1 MMRCLF
7 LSFLLVLINASIF
20 AQAPFKMSHQAV
32 VRSVTNTLITNQAI
46 GMRVSILQGSI
57 AGNAVFVE
65 THVPVSNAN
74 ALITIEIGTGTAVT
88 GSISQI
94 NWANGPFFIKT
105 EYDPNG
111 GSNYSVMGTTE
122 LISVPYALYA
132 NSSGSSIPGPQGPPG
147 PQGIAGTNGKT
158 ILNDTINPQSAIG
171 NDGDFFINTSTSTL
185 FGPKSAGAWPQG
197 ISLIGPQGPA
207 GSGGGFTHYIGEK
220 FGGGVV
226 FHVWKDS
233 VGVEHG
239 LVVATTEL
247 PQQVWSNVDFFNTG
261 GTAWSDWDGL
271 NNSNGIVAQQGHTN
285 SAAKACLD
293 FISGGQSDWYLPSID
308 ELKLLCSNG
317 FNVNQSLA
325 SIQGASQL
333 GVGGSGQYWS
343 STENSFG
350 STTARIFLLGQFST
364 GFSTKDVAI
373 NYVRAIRKF

>member
-132 NSSGSSIPGPQGPPG
+132 
-147 PQGIAGTNGKT
+147 K
-158 ILNDTINPQSAIG
+158 
-171 NDGDFFINTSTSTL
+171 
-185 FGPKSAGAWPQG
+185 
-197 ISLIGPQGPA
+197 
-207 GSGGGFTHYIGEK
+207 
-220 FGGGVV
+220 
-226 FHVWKDS
+226 
-233 VGVEHG
+233 
-239 LVVATTEL
+239 
-247 PQQVWSNVDFFNTG
+247 
-261 GTAWSDWDGL
+261 
-271 NNSNGIVAQQGHTN
+271 
-285 SAAKACLD
+285 
-293 FISGGQSDWYLPSID
+293 
-308 ELKLLCSNG
+308 
-317 FNVNQSLA
+317 
-325 SIQGASQL
+325 
-333 GVGGSGQYWS
+333 
-343 STENSFG
+343 
-350 STTARIFLLGQFST
+350 
-364 GFSTKDVAI
+364 
-373 NYVRAIRKF
+373 

>member
-74 ALITIEIGTGTAVT
+74 ALITVEIGTGTAVT

-158 ILNDTINPQSAIG
+158 ILNDTLNPQSAIG

-185 FGPKSAGAWPQG
+185 FGPKTAGAWPQG

-233 VGVEHG
+233 AGIEHG
-239 LVVATTEL
+239 LIVAATEL
-247 PQQVWSNVDFFNTG
+247 PQQVWSNVDFTNTNA
-261 GTAWSDWDGL
+261 AWSSWDGL
-271 NNSNGIVAQQGHTN
+271 SNSNGIVAQQGHTN

-293 FISGGQSDWYLPSID
+293 LISGGQSDWYLPALD
-308 ELKLLCSNG
+308 ELMLLFTHR
-317 FNVNQSLA
+317 FNINQSLMT
-325 SIQGASQL
+325 IQGANELQVH
-333 GVGGSGQYWS
+333 GGQYWS
-343 STENSFG
+343 STEIAFA
-350 STTARIFLLGQFST
+350 STTAFILFAGNFST
-364 GFSTKDVAI
+364 GFSSKNTAV
-373 NYVRAIRKF
+373 NCVRPIRKF

>member
-1 MMRCLF
+1 
-7 LSFLLVLINASIF
+7 
-20 AQAPFKMSHQAV
+20 MSYQAV
-32 VRSVTNTLITNQAI
+32 IRDNSNVLVVNSAV
-46 GMRVSILQGSI
+46 GMQISILQGSVN
-57 AGNAVFVE
+57 GAVVYVE
-65 THVPVSNAN
+65 TQTPTSNTNGLVS
-74 ALITIEIGTGTAVT
+74 IEIGAGTVVSGTFAAIDWV
-88 GSISQI
+88 
-94 NWANGPFFIKT
+94 NGPFFIQT
-105 EYDPNG
+105 ETDPTG
-111 GSNYSVMGTTE
+111 GANYSIIGTSQ
-122 LISVPYALYA
+122 LLSVPYALYA
-132 NSSGSSIPGPQGPPG
+132 KTSGSSIPGPQGP
-147 PQGIAGTNGKT
+147 A
-158 ILNDTINPQSAIG
+158 
-171 NDGDFFINTSTSTL
+171 
-185 FGPKSAGAWPQG
+185 
-197 ISLIGPQGPA
+197 GPA

-350 STTARIFLLGQFST
+350 STAARIFLLGQFST
-364 GFSTKDVAI
+364 GFSTKDVAT

>member
-65 THVPVSNAN
+65 THMPVSNAN
-74 ALITIEIGTGTAVT
+74 ALITVEIGTGTVVT

-158 ILNDTINPQSAIG
+158 ILNDTLNPQSSIG

-185 FGPKSAGAWPQG
+185 FGPKTAGAWPQG

-226 FHVWKDS
+226 FHIWKDS
-233 VGVEHG
+233 SGVEHG
-239 LVVATTEL
+239 LIVAATEL
-247 PQQVWSNVDFFNTG
+247 PQQVWSNVDFFNTN
-261 GTAWSDWDGL
+261 GTAWSSWDGL
-271 NNSNGIVAQQGHTN
+271 SNSNGIVAQQGHTN

-293 FISGGQSDWYLPSID
+293 LISGGQSDWYLPALD
-308 ELKLLCSNG
+308 EIMLLFTNR
-317 FNVNQSLA
+317 FNVNQSLMT
-325 SIQGASQL
+325 IQGANQL
-333 GVGGSGQYWS
+333 GVHGGQYWT
-343 STENSFG
+343 STEVSFG
-350 STTARIFLLGQFST
+350 STTAFMFYAGNFSS
-364 GFSTKDVAI
+364 GFSSKDVAI